1 MASQESVRI
10 SAQFV
15 SVWDGG
21 LELVSACTID
31 PLTGEVSQEQAS
43 HPDNLELIVC
53 EGEVIR
59 LGDGTEIPVVD
70 VSGRLIVADLDALQ
84 NHTLFANA
92 AACDDLDEA
101 ARAIQNAI
109 GQDDGG
115 LAGMFFSDFEDIE
128 SRWPSMSPSER
139 QPILKDYLA
148 FELRIAR
155 NLSQGAAPVRATVPA
170 GAGAG
175 AGAAPVSLQAARQ
188 VSNIYRLTFSALCP
202 SDGEEIEY
210 KLEIKRPTI
219 LMVEHLKAEI
229 DCIKT
234 GYQEDIADFLIERF
248 GGEQR
253 MVATHQGVEIETYR
267 KA

>member
-1 MASQESVRI
+1 MASQESARI

-21 LELVSACTID
+21 LELVSACSID
-31 PLTGEVSQEQAS
+31 PLTGEVAQEPAS
-43 HPDNLELIVC
+43 YPDNLELNVC

-59 LGDGTEIPVVD
+59 LGDGTEFQVVD
-70 VSGRLIVADLDALQ
+70 VSGKLIVADLAALQ
-84 NHTLFANA
+84 NHTLIANA
-92 AACDDLDEA
+92 AACDDLDDS
-101 ARAIQNAI
+101 ARVIQNAI

-115 LAGMFFSDFEDIE
+115 LAGMFFADFEDIE
-128 SRWPSMSPSER
+128 SRWPSMSLSER
-139 QPILKDYLA
+139 HPILKDYLA

-155 NLSQGAAPVRATVPA
+155 NLSQAAAPVKASVPA

-175 AGAAPVSLQAARQ
+175 ATPVSLQAARQ
-188 VSNIYRLTFSALCP
+188 VANIYRLTFSALCP

-234 GYQEDIADFLIERF
+234 GYQEDIAAFRIERF